1 MNTDLNGTQFPPAG
15 FQAEG
20 GVTIGTEGENPTPGN
35 GNVTIDAYPTEGS
48 GSAVSS
54 GGVHERLGQK
64 EDKIVPVQ
72 DNPTSYVFVGNK
84 TWLLLDNLV
93 SSIVTNLLGEG
104 GGTGGETPDYL
115 TALDLTGIIGD
126 EITAP
131 ITLTPTTATVYESLT
146 YTIQRSVFDGA
157 EVTLVSAPAGCD
169 VTIGTNTITINWAPV
184 FKGKHYVV
192 FWVGNGKLLGRV
204 ASLMISVQPAETIV
218 PVGESVL
225 VGSAVSAGMLIN
237 IYNDGGVPKIR
248 PALATS
254 LDRIAHGF
262 VMGNAAAGQTIVP
275 LFSGN
280 INPYFTGLNH
290 GSIYFLSWTNPG
302 QIVEMGPNA
311 NSGYVWQPLG
321 VASNSTDLLFDPKNH
336 TLRSGS

>member
-1 MNTDLNGTQFPPAG
+1 MNIDLNGTQFPPAG

-20 GVTIGTEGENPTPGN
+20 GVTFGENPTPGN
-35 GNVTIDAYPTEGS
+35 GNVAIDAYPTEGS
-48 GSAVSS
+48 GNAVSS

-84 TWLLLDNLV
+84 TWLLLENLV

-104 GGTGGETPDYL
+104 GGTGGGETPDYL

-146 YTIQRSVFDGA
+146 YTIQRSVFEGA

-184 FKGKHYVV
+184 FKGNHYVV

-204 ASLMISVQPAETIV
+204 ASLRISVQPPETIV
-218 PVGESVL
+218 PVGDTVL
-225 VGSAVSAGMLIN
+225 VQSAVSAGMLVN
-237 IYNDGGVPKIR
+237 IHNDGGTPKIR
-248 PALATS
+248 PALGTAT
-254 LDRIAHGF
+254 DRIAHAF
-262 VMGNAAAGQTIVP
+262 VMGNAASGQTLVP
-275 LFSGN
+275 LFTGSV
-280 INPYFTGLNH
+280 NPYFTGLIP
-290 GSIYFLSWTNPG
+290 GTMYFLSWANPG
-302 QIVEMGPNA
+302 QIVAMGPDA
-311 NSGYVWQPLG
+311 NTGYVWQPVG
-321 VASNSTDLLFDPKNH
+321 VAISSTELLFDPKNH
-336 TLRSGS
+336 VLRSGS